1 MTWEVSTSACS
12 DLHALV
18 REWCRAHQQAGN
30 LEQAER
36 FAIQVGQLAAECA
49 FECAVE
55 ACGTKAGYCGASLPG
70 QRIAQRR
77 DHRRFFAVPLRATSA
92 LRRLSASLG
101 SGATG

>member
-55 ACGTKAGYCGASLPG
+55 ACGTKAGYCGARTLA
-70 QRIAQRR
+70 R
-77 DHRRFFAVPLRATSA
+77 HECLRHVI
-92 LRRLSASLG
+92 
-101 SGATG
+101 GAEGL